1 MKKIVASLL
10 TVSALAIAGAYV
22 FIPSTIRISSLSESS
37 KDIKPAYR
45 YLVNGENWPKWWPGM
60 KPFQY
65 NDMSFHITK
74 KKLNSF
80 EIQLLYKKDT
90 IITTLEMIPLNSD
103 STAYTWSC
111 KIESSKNPFKR
122 WMQYF
127 NATQIKKS
135 LDFLTGSLKNYL
147 ENDEN
152 IYGFKVQKIK
162 VIDSVLIST
171 RSTFDH
177 YPGTEEIG
185 KIVQLL
191 KDYIQ
196 KEKAIEKNYPMLN
209 VHQLSTDKYEAM
221 VAIATE
227 RLLPATS
234 DFAPKLILKGGN
246 ILEAGFKGGPYAIKK
261 GFEEFE
267 NYKDDKKFVSPAIP
281 YQLMITDRAK
291 EKDTANWVTKFY
303 YPVF

>member
-65 NDMSFHITK
+65 NNMSFHITK

-162 VIDSVLIST
+162 VTDSVLIST

-177 YPGTEEIG
+177 YPDTEEIG
-185 KIVQLL
+185 KIVQRL

-291 EKDTANWVTKFY
+291 EKDTANWITKFY